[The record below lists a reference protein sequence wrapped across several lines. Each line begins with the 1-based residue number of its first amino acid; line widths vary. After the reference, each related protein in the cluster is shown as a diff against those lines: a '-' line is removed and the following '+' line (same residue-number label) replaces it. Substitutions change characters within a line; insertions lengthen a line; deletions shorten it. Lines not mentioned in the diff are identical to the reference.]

1 MLLKVGSRNEV
12 KQIQEFLGIIADG
25 IFGKGTE
32 FSVKEFQKINGLVA
46 GIVGPSTWD
55 CMGLATTDDSE
66 KSYETEN
73 GLIVNRT
80 FYQSVNIKVESQKK
94 NTFSYTTPQDE

>member
-1 MLLKVGSRNEV
+1 MKSNKSKSSWVSAQMVSLEKVLSSQLKNSKNQRSV
-12 KQIQEFLGIIADG
+12 AD
-25 IFGKGTE
+25 
-32 FSVKEFQKINGLVA
+32 

-73 GLIVNRT
+73 GLIVNRHFLPIGEYKSGIT
-80 FYQSVNIKVESQKK
+80 KK
-94 NTFSYTTPQDE
+94 EYIFLHHTAG